1 MPTRDEHAVVTL
13 RCSLLSCFL
22 SVQALQTELLRSCE
36 GAASVGQTLIDSTR
50 EFSAKPGQDAAV
62 PMLEAAHAVL
72 QATMKVSS
80 VCNYI
85 FCALLWFVTIATV
98 QHYYHGNSVAYI
110 LYICIMPV
118 HMSCVV
124 HYWLLSSNRSLLCGM
139 RQRFGASLSQL
150 SGFWTALPWWRALSH
165 SAV

>member
-1 MPTRDEHAVVTL
+1 MPTWDEHAVVTL

-36 GAASVGQTLIDSTR
+36 GAATVGQTLIDSTR

-85 FCALLWFVTIATV
+85 ICALL
-98 QHYYHGNSVAYI
+98 
-110 LYICIMPV
+110 
-118 HMSCVV
+118 
-124 HYWLLSSNRSLLCGM
+124 
-139 RQRFGASLSQL
+139 
-150 SGFWTALPWWRALSH
+150 
-165 SAV
+165 